1 MMSILTT
8 AKQRQDSSDP
18 RQVRRQN
25 WTLHHPEIGCRTCNL
40 PSQPADF
47 RAQAPQ
53 PAGTSS
59 RSAMPKNPRLDNEAN
74 LLIDRISRYLAE
86 ARQLDPATSAL
97 LEDVATHLQQA
108 LLADPAQR
116 PCPPLRVRTMRELQP
131 VLTALRERCIREAA
145 TAALGAAAGPWLSA
159 AETQAGASRLD
170 VSKESRAQLL
180 RMRAALSNAKG
191 IHRRCHNR

>member
-18 RQVRRQN
+18 RHVRRQN
-25 WTLHHPEIGCRTCNL
+25 WALHHPQTGCRTRDL
-40 PSQPADF
+40 PSQPAGL
-47 RAQAPQ
+47 RPQAPQ
-53 PAGTSS
+53 PTETNS
-59 RSAMPKNPRLDNEAN
+59 RSVMPKNPRLDNEAN
-74 LLIDRISRYLAE
+74 LLIDRITRCLAE

-97 LEDVATHLQQA
+97 LEEVAAHLQQV
-108 LLADPAQR
+108 LLTGPAQR

-170 VSKESRAQLL
+170 VSKESRTQLL

-191 IHRRCHNR
+191 IHRRCHIR

>member
-18 RQVRRQN
+18 CRVRRQN
-25 WTLHHPEIGCRTCNL
+25 WTFHHPETGYRTGDL
-40 PSQPADF
+40 PSQPAGF
-47 RAQAPQ
+47 RCQAPQ
-53 PAGTSS
+53 PARTNS
-59 RSAMPKNPRLDNEAN
+59 RSTMPKNPRLDNEAN
-74 LLIDRISRYLAE
+74 LLIDRITRCLAE
-86 ARQLDPATSAL
+86 ARPLDPATSGL
-97 LEDVATHLQQA
+97 LEDVAAHLQQV

-131 VLTALRERCIREAA
+131 VLTALRERCITEAA

-159 AETQAGASRLD
+159 PETLAGASRLD

-191 IHRRCHNR
+191 IHRRCHSR